1 VKLRLEER
9 LYLIAD
15 SAGARWPVREA
26 AAQAVAAGVRLVQL
40 REKQL
45 ADAEFLELARELRRL
60 TAARGARL
68 LINSRTHIAQAVGA
82 DGVHLPG
89 GASIAAARRLLGPQA
104 LIGYSAHTAA
114 DVRRAESEGADF
126 VTLSP
131 VFPSLSKPGYT
142 AALGLERFAELAH
155 STTLPVFA
163 LGGIAPENA
172 AACLAAG
179 AFGVAVTGVIMQ
191 APDIAAVV
199 RRLLDALNA

>member
-1 VKLRLEER
+1 MKLRPEDR

-15 SAGARWPVREA
+15 SARVRWPVGEA

-45 ADAEFLELARELRRL
+45 AEAEFLALAQELRRL
-60 TAARGARL
+60 TAAHGACL
-68 LINSRTHIAQAVGA
+68 LINSRLHVAQAIEA

-89 GASIAAARRLLGPQA
+89 AASIAEARRVLGPDA
-104 LIGYSAHTAA
+104 LIGYSAHTA
-114 DVRRAESEGADF
+114 DDIRRAEAEGADF

-131 VFPSLSKPGYT
+131 VFPPLSKSGYT

-163 LGGIAPENA
+163 LGGIEPENA

-179 AFGVAVTGVIMQ
+179 AFGVAVAGAIMQ
-191 APDIAAVV
+191 AADIPAAV
-199 RRLLDALNA
+199 RCLLDALNA